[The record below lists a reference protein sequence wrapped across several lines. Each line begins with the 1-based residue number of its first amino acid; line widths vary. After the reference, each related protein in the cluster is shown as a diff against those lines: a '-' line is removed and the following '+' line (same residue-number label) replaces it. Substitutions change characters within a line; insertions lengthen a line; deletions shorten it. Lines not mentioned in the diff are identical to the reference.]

1 MCACVITSVTDA
13 SPAHYHACVCCSF
26 AAYRRVSE
34 ICNERTAAYIRDLEE
49 RLRGTYDREGNST

>member
-1 MCACVITSVTDA
+1 MLAFAPHSLRTDG
-13 SPAHYHACVCCSF
+13 S
-26 AAYRRVSE
+26 RVSE